1 MSNHEPITQITKP
14 QVKQSRGLRPKSN
27 HETNHAANTPITKN
41 TKPQVKQSR
50 SNHATGAA
58 EAITQPPA
66 PLRGQ
71 GACATTRPT
80 DTTREKEDTNDRP
93 HSTDGP

>member
-27 HETNHAANTPITKN
+27 HETNHAANTPITRN

-66 PLRGQ
+66 PPK
-71 GACATTRPT
+71 GAGGVCHHPADGHNKREGRPQ
-80 DTTREKEDTNDRP
+80 
-93 HSTDGP
+93 